1 MTGNRRQNAGFPV
14 LDDGGNMEISGRTK
28 MICLLGSPVAHS
40 MSPAMHNE
48 AFAELGLDYRY
59 LAFDVKEGELAGV
72 MDSFRRMG
80 VRGFNLTMPLKTE
93 AVALCDRLSPA
104 AEIAGSVNTVVLE
117 DDGTATGHTT
127 DGIGFT
133 ESARQEGVDF
143 RGQKVTLLGTGG
155 AGIAILVQLALDGAR
170 EVAVFE
176 RASSRFH
183 DRTARVV
190 AELNERTHCH
200 VTVYDYEDAVMQQ
213 QIAESCLLINA
224 TNVGMAPNTDACIIP
239 DSSWL
244 TQRAR
249 VACGEAQT
257 TDAPAAQRE
266 TPTADTTAAQE
277 KVQTVAPLVVAD
289 VIYNPRKTKLL
300 EMAEACGLKSFNG
313 INMLLYQGAAA
324 FELWTGEKMPT
335 EKIKAKFFSE

>member
-1 MTGNRRQNAGFPV
+1 
-14 LDDGGNMEISGRTK
+14 

-133 ESARQEGVDF
+133 ESARQKGVDF

-190 AELNERTHCH
+190 AELNERTRCH
-200 VTVYDYEDAVMQQ
+200 VMVYDYEDAVMQQ

-239 DSSWL
+239 DPSWL
-244 TQRAR
+244 TKRAR
-249 VACGEAQT
+249 VACDTQISG
-257 TDAPAAQRE
+257 APAAQGE
-266 TPTADTTAAQE
+266 TPSADTTVAQE
-277 KVQTVAPLVVAD
+277 KTHTLAPLVVAD

>member
-1 MTGNRRQNAGFPV
+1 
-14 LDDGGNMEISGRTK
+14 

-72 MDSFRRMG
+72 MDSFQRMG

-170 EVAVFE
+170 AVAVFE
-176 RASSRFH
+176 RAGSRFH

-200 VTVYDYEDAVMQQ
+200 VTVNDYEDAVMQQ

-224 TNVGMAPNTDACIIP
+224 TNVGMAPHTDACIIP
-239 DSSWL
+239 DPSWL

-257 TDAPAAQRE
+257 TDAPAAQGETPTADTTATQGE

>member
-1 MTGNRRQNAGFPV
+1 MAGNRRRDAGFPV

-127 DGIGFT
+127 DGIGIT

-176 RASSRFH
+176 RATSRFH

-224 TNVGMAPNTDACIIP
+224 TNVGMAPHTDACIIQDP
-239 DSSWL
+239 SWL
-244 TQRAR
+244 TQRA
-249 VACGEAQT
+249 A
-257 TDAPAAQRE
+257 
-266 TPTADTTAAQE
+266 
-277 KVQTVAPLVVAD
+277 APLVVAD

>member
-1 MTGNRRQNAGFPV
+1 
-14 LDDGGNMEISGRTK
+14 MEISGRTK

-104 AEIAGSVNTVVLE
+104 AEIAGSVNTVVFE

-170 EVAVFE
+170 EVSVFE
-176 RASSRFH
+176 RAGSRFH
-183 DRTARVV
+183 ERTARVV
-190 AELNERTHCH
+190 SELNARTSCH
-200 VTVYDYEDAVMQQ
+200 VTVYDYDDAVMQQ
-213 QIAESCLLINA
+213 QISESCLLINA
-224 TNVGMAPNTDACIIP
+224 TNVGMAPHTDACIIP
-239 DSSWL
+239 DPAWL
-244 TQRAR
+244 TKRAD
-249 VACGEAQT
+249 GT
-257 TDAPAAQRE
+257 S
-266 TPTADTTAAQE
+266 
-277 KVQTVAPLVVAD
+277 APLIVAD

-300 EMAEACGLKSFNG
+300 AMAESCGLKSFNG

>member
-1 MTGNRRQNAGFPV
+1 
-14 LDDGGNMEISGRTK
+14 MEISGRTK

-176 RASSRFH
+176 RAASRFH

-200 VTVYDYEDAVMQQ
+200 VTIYDYEDAVMQQ

-239 DSSWL
+239 DPFWL
-244 TQRAR
+244 TKRAM
-249 VACGEAQT
+249 VTCGDAQT
-257 TDAPAAQRE
+257 SDAPAAHGE
-266 TPTADTTAAQE
+266 DPAADTTAAQE

>member
-1 MTGNRRQNAGFPV
+1 MAGNRRRDAGFPV

-176 RASSRFH
+176 RATSRFH
-183 DRTARVV
+183 ARTARVV

-224 TNVGMAPNTDACIIP
+224 TNVGMAPHTDACIIQDP
-239 DSSWL
+239 SWL
-244 TQRAR
+244 TQRA
-249 VACGEAQT
+249 A
-257 TDAPAAQRE
+257 
-266 TPTADTTAAQE
+266 
-277 KVQTVAPLVVAD
+277 APLVVAD

-324 FELWTGEKMPT
+324 FELWTGERMPT

>member
-1 MTGNRRQNAGFPV
+1 
-14 LDDGGNMEISGRTK
+14 MEISGRTK

-48 AFAELGLDYRY
+48 AFAELGLNYRY
-59 LAFDVKEGELAGV
+59 LAFDVKEGELDGV

-176 RASSRFH
+176 RAASRFH

-190 AELNERTHCH
+190 AELNERTRCH

-239 DSSWL
+239 DPSWL
-244 TQRAR
+244 TKRAR

-257 TDAPAAQRE
+257 SDAPAAQGE

-335 EKIKAKFFSE
+335 EKIQAKFFSE

>member
-1 MTGNRRQNAGFPV
+1 
-14 LDDGGNMEISGRTK
+14 MEISGRTK

-48 AFAELGLDYRY
+48 AFTELGLDYRY

-72 MDSFRRMG
+72 MDSFRKMG

-104 AEIAGSVNTVVLE
+104 AEISGSVNTVVLE
-117 DDGTATGHTT
+117 ADGTATGHTT

-143 RGQKVTLLGTGG
+143 REQKVTLLGTGG

-170 EVAVFE
+170 EIAVFE
-176 RASSRFH
+176 RAGSRFH
-183 DRTARVV
+183 ARTTRVV
-190 AELNERTHCH
+190 SELNARTSCH
-200 VTVYDYEDAVMQQ
+200 VTVYDYDDAVMQQ

-239 DSSWL
+239 DASWL
-244 TQRAR
+244 TKRAD
-249 VACGEAQT
+249 GIS
-257 TDAPAAQRE
+257 
-266 TPTADTTAAQE
+266 
-277 KVQTVAPLVVAD
+277 APLIVAD

>member
-1 MTGNRRQNAGFPV
+1 
-14 LDDGGNMEISGRTK
+14 

-48 AFAELGLDYRY
+48 AFTELGLDYRY

-72 MDSFRRMG
+72 LDSFRKMG

-104 AEIAGSVNTVVLE
+104 AEISGSVNTVVLE
-117 DDGTATGHTT
+117 ADGTATGHTT

-143 RGQKVTLLGTGG
+143 REQKVTLLGTGG

-170 EVAVFE
+170 EIAVFE
-176 RASSRFH
+176 RAGSRFH
-183 DRTARVV
+183 ARTTRVV
-190 AELNERTHCH
+190 SELNARTSCH
-200 VTVYDYEDAVMQQ
+200 VTVYDYDDAVMQQ

-239 DSSWL
+239 DASWL
-244 TQRAR
+244 TKRAD
-249 VACGEAQT
+249 GIS
-257 TDAPAAQRE
+257 
-266 TPTADTTAAQE
+266 
-277 KVQTVAPLVVAD
+277 APLIVSD

-300 EMAEACGLKSFNG
+300 AMAEACGLKSFNG

>member
-1 MTGNRRQNAGFPV
+1 MTGNRRQDAGFPV

-190 AELNERTHCH
+190 AELNGRTHCH

-239 DSSWL
+239 DPSWL
-244 TQRAR
+244 TKRA
-249 VACGEAQT
+249 A
-257 TDAPAAQRE
+257 
-266 TPTADTTAAQE
+266 
-277 KVQTVAPLVVAD
+277 APLVVAD

-324 FELWTGEKMPT
+324 FELWTGKKMPT

>member
-1 MTGNRRQNAGFPV
+1 
-14 LDDGGNMEISGRTK
+14 

-72 MDSFRRMG
+72 MDSFQKMG

-117 DDGTATGHTT
+117 EDGTATGHTT

-170 EVAVFE
+170 EVTVFE
-176 RASSRFH
+176 RAASRFH
-183 DRTARVV
+183 ARTARVV
-190 AELNERTHCH
+190 SELNARTSCH
-200 VTVYDYEDAVMQQ
+200 VTVYDYDDAVMQQ
-213 QIAESCLLINA
+213 QISESCLLINA
-224 TNVGMAPNTDACIIP
+224 TNVGMAPHTDACIIP
-239 DSSWL
+239 DPAWL
-244 TQRAR
+244 TKRAD
-249 VACGEAQT
+249 GT
-257 TDAPAAQRE
+257 S
-266 TPTADTTAAQE
+266 
-277 KVQTVAPLVVAD
+277 APLIVAD

-300 EMAEACGLKSFNG
+300 EMAESCGLKSFNG

>member
-1 MTGNRRQNAGFPV
+1 
-14 LDDGGNMEISGRTK
+14 
-28 MICLLGSPVAHS
+28 
-40 MSPAMHNE
+40 
-48 AFAELGLDYRY
+48 
-59 LAFDVKEGELAGV
+59 
-72 MDSFRRMG
+72 MDSFRKMG

-93 AVALCDRLSPA
+93 AVTLCVRLSPA
-104 AEIAGSVNTVVLE
+104 AEIAGSVNTVVFE

-170 EVAVFE
+170 EIAVFE
-176 RASSRFH
+176 RAGSRFH
-183 DRTARVV
+183 ARTARVV
-190 AELNERTHCH
+190 SELNTRTSCH
-200 VTVYDYEDAVMQQ
+200 VTVYDYDDAVMQQ

-239 DSSWL
+239 DPAWL
-244 TQRAR
+244 TKRAD
-249 VACGEAQT
+249 GT
-257 TDAPAAQRE
+257 S
-266 TPTADTTAAQE
+266 
-277 KVQTVAPLVVAD
+277 APLIVAD

>member
-1 MTGNRRQNAGFPV
+1 
-14 LDDGGNMEISGRTK
+14 MEISGRTK

-155 AGIAILVQLALDGAR
+155 TGIAILVQLALDGAR

-176 RASSRFH
+176 RATSRFH

-224 TNVGMAPNTDACIIP
+224 TNVGMAPHTDACIIQDP
-239 DSSWL
+239 SWL
-244 TQRAR
+244 TQRA
-249 VACGEAQT
+249 A
-257 TDAPAAQRE
+257 
-266 TPTADTTAAQE
+266 
-277 KVQTVAPLVVAD
+277 APLVVAD

-324 FELWTGEKMPT
+324 FELWTGERMPT

>member
-1 MTGNRRQNAGFPV
+1 M
-14 LDDGGNMEISGRTK
+14 
-28 MICLLGSPVAHS
+28 
-40 MSPAMHNE
+40 
-48 AFAELGLDYRY
+48 
-59 LAFDVKEGELAGV
+59 
-72 MDSFRRMG
+72 
-80 VRGFNLTMPLKTE
+80 
-93 AVALCDRLSPA
+93 
-104 AEIAGSVNTVVLE
+104 
-117 DDGTATGHTT
+117 
-127 DGIGFT
+127 
-133 ESARQEGVDF
+133 
-143 RGQKVTLLGTGG
+143 
-155 AGIAILVQLALDGAR
+155 QLALDGAR

-176 RASSRFH
+176 RATSRFH

-224 TNVGMAPNTDACIIP
+224 TNVGMAPHTDACIIQDP
-239 DSSWL
+239 SWL

-249 VACGEAQT
+249 VACGDAQT
-257 TDAPAAQRE
+257 SDASAAQGE
-266 TPTADTTAAQE
+266 APTADTTAAQE

-324 FELWTGEKMPT
+324 FELWTGERMPT

>member
-1 MTGNRRQNAGFPV
+1 
-14 LDDGGNMEISGRTK
+14 

-176 RASSRFH
+176 RANSRFH
-183 DRTARVV
+183 DRTTRVV
-190 AELNERTHCH
+190 SQLNERSNCH

-224 TNVGMAPNTDACIIP
+224 TNVGMAPHTDACIIP
-239 DSSWL
+239 DPSWL
-244 TQRAR
+244 TQRA
-249 VACGEAQT
+249 A
-257 TDAPAAQRE
+257 
-266 TPTADTTAAQE
+266 
-277 KVQTVAPLVVAD
+277 APLVVAD

-335 EKIKAKFFSE
+335 EKIKAKFFQKK

>member
-1 MTGNRRQNAGFPV
+1 
-14 LDDGGNMEISGRTK
+14 MEISGRTK

-72 MDSFRRMG
+72 MDSFRKMG

-104 AEIAGSVNTVVLE
+104 AEIAGSVNTVVFE
-117 DDGTATGHTT
+117 DDGTTTGHTT

-170 EVAVFE
+170 EVSVFE
-176 RASSRFH
+176 RAGSRFH
-183 DRTARVV
+183 ERTARVV
-190 AELNERTHCH
+190 AQLNERTRCQ

-239 DSSWL
+239 DASWL
-244 TQRAR
+244 TKRAD
-249 VACGEAQT
+249 GT
-257 TDAPAAQRE
+257 S
-266 TPTADTTAAQE
+266 
-277 KVQTVAPLVVAD
+277 APLIVAD

-300 EMAEACGLKSFNG
+300 AMAESCGLKSFNG

>member
-1 MTGNRRQNAGFPV
+1 
-14 LDDGGNMEISGRTK
+14 

-176 RASSRFH
+176 RAGSRFH
-183 DRTARVV
+183 ERTTRVV

-224 TNVGMAPNTDACIIP
+224 TNVGMAPHTDACI
-239 DSSWL
+239 DRKS
-244 TQRAR
+244 
-249 VACGEAQT
+249 
-257 TDAPAAQRE
+257 
-266 TPTADTTAAQE
+266 
-277 KVQTVAPLVVAD
+277 VVW
-289 VIYNPRKTKLL
+289 
-300 EMAEACGLKSFNG
+300 GKSVYLG
-313 INMLLYQGAAA
+313 GRRI
-324 FELWTGEKMPT
+324 
-335 EKIKAKFFSE
+335 IKKRI

>member
-1 MTGNRRQNAGFPV
+1 
-14 LDDGGNMEISGRTK
+14 MEISGRTK

-59 LAFDVKEGELAGV
+59 LAFDVKEGELADV

-239 DSSWL
+239 DPSWL
-244 TQRAR
+244 TKRA
-249 VACGEAQT
+249 A
-257 TDAPAAQRE
+257 
-266 TPTADTTAAQE
+266 
-277 KVQTVAPLVVAD
+277 APLVVAD

-324 FELWTGEKMPT
+324 FELWTGKKMPT
-335 EKIKAKFFSE
+335 EKIKAKFFQKK